1 MITMTIMITTMM
13 RYPFHLVL
21 QGDLVPQVRNRSDF
35 LVRMNTSCERVNGC
49 IAEYEYYED
58 TLPSGPTS
66 EPPLPSGPTRRPG
79 QPRTSP
85 PKHRNTLSP
94 ALNQFLNLPFL
105 TTQRPRRLK
114 PTKVNPNKKLL
125 KNLGP
130 FHQHFIAPPKLN
142 AGIILGFRFIERTF
156 VLRKH

>member
-1 MITMTIMITTMM
+1 MPLVTFLFILSITKIIMIAKAIMITTMM
-13 RYPFHLVL
+13 RYPFRLDL

-35 LVRMNTSCERVNGC
+35 LVRMNTSCAHVKSF

-94 ALNQFLNLPFL
+94 ALNKFLNLPFL
-105 TTQRPRRLK
+105 TTHRPRRLK
-114 PTKVNPNKKLL
+114 PAKVNPNKKS
-125 KNLGP
+125 
-130 FHQHFIAPPKLN
+130 
-142 AGIILGFRFIERTF
+142 ER
-156 VLRKH
+156 